1 MHRKLMGLAFAALAT
16 GALALGAFTGLAQ
29 ADEKKMTIGVS
40 IPAADHGWTAGVV
53 YHAEQ
58 DKVHYL
64 NPSASMIFELCT
76 ETTTVAAIT
85 AYLQETY
92 ALAAPPTGEVHA
104 CLEELTAQGIIRP
117 C

>member
-1 MHRKLMGLAFAALAT
+1 MGETAQEDAKYVRVD
-16 GALALGAFTGLAQ
+16 GLEVNRMP
-29 ADEKKMTIGVS
+29 DGY
-40 IPAADHGWTAGVV
+40 VV
-53 YHAEQ
+53 YQAER

>member
-1 MHRKLMGLAFAALAT
+1 MGETAREDAKYIRVD
-16 GALALGAFTGLAQ
+16 GLEVNRMP
-29 ADEKKMTIGVS
+29 DGY
-40 IPAADHGWTAGVV
+40 VV

-64 NPSASMIFELCT
+64 NPSASMIFELCA
-76 ETTTVAAIT
+76 EPTTVAAIT

-92 ALAAPPTGEVHA
+92 ALSAPPTGDVHA
-104 CLEELTAQGIIRP
+104 CLEELTAQGIIRL